1 MKSLSIR
8 ARLDTWYSSILA
20 LSLCTFGGAAYLAMS
35 RSIHVTMDSG
45 LKQHVEG
52 VRAILAEDAPQ
63 GLAALKDELQEYA
76 DGVGTLGGV
85 RVADAQ
91 GTVIFSSPGMESPK
105 ITGRHRRSLF
115 AYTRINGQKLRVLRE
130 NIDSAGSRYD
140 VMVGSSTEDVDRAL
154 ALFGLTLILAV
165 PFFLLLGALVGDWM
179 SRRALA
185 PVGEITQAA
194 RSIGAKDLSM
204 RLAVPRSGDELERL
218 TETLNDMLDR
228 LESAFQRI
236 TRFTA
241 DASHELRTPV
251 SVIRTGAELALRKQ
265 RPEGEYR
272 ESLTQILHESEK
284 VSQMI
289 DQLLILAR
297 ADSGPAVLPL
307 TRTNLSESLI
317 DACAEASPLAE
328 AKQQTFSE
336 SVPKKAMWVRGDS
349 SSLERLFLILL
360 DNAVKY
366 TPSGGKINVRLD
378 SEGGFAVAEIRDTG
392 VGIAPEHI
400 PHVFDRFYRADPSRT
415 RESGGTGLGLAIG
428 HWIAEAHHGEIR
440 VASQSSEGSSFQ
452 VRIPLAEE

>member
-1 MKSLSIR
+1 VKSLSIR

-20 LSLCTFGGAAYLAMS
+20 VSLCTFGAAAYLAMS
-35 RSIHVTMDSG
+35 HSIRITMDSA
-45 LKQHVEG
+45 LAQHLEG

-91 GTVIFSSPGMESPK
+91 GKIIFSSPGMEAPK
-105 ITGRHRRSLF
+105 IFGHRRRSLF
-115 AYTRINGQKLRVLRE
+115 GYSRINGQKLRVLRE
-130 NIDSAGSRYD
+130 PVDSGGIRYD
-140 VMVGSSTEDVDRAL
+140 VLVGSSTEDVDRAL
-154 ALFGLTLILAV
+154 DLFGLTLILAA
-165 PFFLLLGALVGDWM
+165 PFFLLLAAVVGDWM

-194 RSIGAKDLSM
+194 RNIGARDLSA
-204 RLAVPRSGDELERL
+204 RLAVPHTGDELERL
-218 TETLNDMLDR
+218 ADTLNDMLDR
-228 LESAFQRI
+228 LEGAFLRI

-265 RPEGEYR
+265 RPEQEYR
-272 ESLTQILHESEK
+272 ESLAQILHESEK

-289 DQLLILAR
+289 DQLLVLAR

-307 TRTNLSESLI
+307 TRTNLREPLI

-328 AKQQTFSE
+328 AKQQIFSE
-336 SVPKKAMWVRGDS
+336 NVPLESLWVRGDP

-366 TPSGGKINVRLD
+366 TPNGGKIDVHLNAD
-378 SEGGFAVAEIRDTG
+378 GGFAVAEIRDTG

-400 PHVFDRFYRADPSRT
+400 PHVFDRFYRVDPSRA

-440 VASQSSEGSSFQ
+440 VASQSSKGSSFQ
-452 VRIPLAEE
+452 VRIPLAE

>member
-1 MKSLSIR
+1 VKSLSIR
-8 ARLDTWYSSILA
+8 ARLDTWYSVILA
-20 LSLCTFGGAAYLAMS
+20 LSLCTFGAAAYWAMS
-35 RSIHVTMDSG
+35 RSIRVTMDSG
-45 LKQHVEG
+45 LKQHLEG
-52 VRAILAEDAPQ
+52 VRAILQEDAPQ

-91 GTVIFSSPGMESPK
+91 GTIIFSSPGMEMPK
-105 ITGRHRRSLF
+105 IRGQHRRSLF
-115 AYTRINGQKLRVLRE
+115 AYTWIKGQKLRVLRE
-130 NIDSAGSRYD
+130 NVDAAGARYD

-154 ALFGLTLILAV
+154 NLFGLTLVLAV

-194 RSIGAKDLSM
+194 RNIGAKDLSM
-204 RLAVPRSGDELERL
+204 RLSVPRSGDELEHL
-218 TETLNDMLDR
+218 AETLNDMLGR
-228 LESAFQRI
+228 IENAFQRI

-251 SVIRTGAELALRKQ
+251 SVIRTGAELALRRQ
-265 RPEGEYR
+265 RPEREYR

-289 DQLLILAR
+289 DELLILAR

-307 TRTNLSESLI
+307 TRTNLSEPLI

-328 AKQQTFSE
+328 AKHQRFSE
-336 SVPKKAMWVRGDS
+336 NLPAEAMWVHGDA

-366 TPSGGKINVRLD
+366 TPDGGKIDVRLGAED
-378 SEGGFAVAEIRDTG
+378 GFAVAEIRDTG
-392 VGIAPEHI
+392 MGIAPEHI
-400 PHVFDRFYRADPSRT
+400 PHVFDRFYRADPSRA

-428 HWIAEAHHGEIR
+428 HWIAQAHHGEIR
-440 VASQSSEGSSFQ
+440 VASQKSEGSSFQ
-452 VRIPLAEE
+452 VWIPLANE

>member
-8 ARLDTWYSSILA
+8 ARLDAWYSSILA

-35 RSIHVTMDSG
+35 HSIHVAMDSG
-45 LKQHVEG
+45 LRQHLEG
-52 VRAILAEDAPQ
+52 VRAILAEDAPK

-76 DGVGTLGGV
+76 DGVGTLGGI

-91 GTVIFSSPGMESPK
+91 GKIIFSSPGMEAPK
-105 ITGRHRRSLF
+105 IRGRHPPSLY
-115 AYTRINGQKLRVLRE
+115 AYTRINGQRLRVLRE
-130 NIDSAGSRYD
+130 NVASAGERYD
-140 VMVGSSTEDVDRAL
+140 VMVGSSAEDFDRAL
-154 ALFGLTLILAV
+154 NLFGLTLILAA
-165 PFFLLLGALVGDWM
+165 PFLLLLGALVGDWM

-185 PVGEITQAA
+185 PVGEITRAA
-194 RSIGAKDLSM
+194 RNIGAEDLSM
-204 RLAVPRSGDELERL
+204 RLSIHHTGDELERL
-218 TETLNDMLDR
+218 TETLNEMLER
-228 LESAFQRI
+228 IEGAFQRI

-251 SVIRTGAELALRKQ
+251 SIIRTGAELALRKQ
-265 RPEGEYR
+265 RPEQEYR
-272 ESLTQILHESEK
+272 ECLTQILHESEK

-289 DQLLILAR
+289 DQLLVLAR

-307 TRTNLSESLI
+307 ARTNLSESLMG
-317 DACAEASPLAE
+317 ACAEASPLAE
-328 AKQQTFSE
+328 AKQQIFSE
-336 SVPKKAMWVRGDS
+336 CVPKEAVWVRGDS
-349 SSLERLFLILL
+349 PSLERLFLILL

-366 TPSGGKINVRLD
+366 TPSGGKINVRLE

-400 PHVFDRFYRADPSRT
+400 PRVFDRFYRADPSRA